1 MPDSRR
7 GRQLALRLRYNLSKS
22 RHGLTARIVS
32 KSLDES
38 CDVPQQMVPSSPDIL
53 SPQSTLERPA
63 RSKLRTKS
71 PNLCASALLLVT
83 LCLLSSGLA
92 ATSGNPASAAMSA
105 PSVADAE
112 ERLSRSHA
120 LLAQQPEAAI
130 VLLQPLWD
138 DPSSPARSAAGLGL
152 VRAHHLLGHNRQVL
166 DVGAALAELT
176 GIDVDQRAHALNLR
190 MTSANRL
197 RDTAAIASL
206 AVEFEAL
213 QLQTLS
219 PAIVG
224 KLWLARAASFTVQGQ
239 PAQAE
244 AACRE
249 GLKRIGDGATTER
262 QSLLEN
268 LAIALL
274 QQGKL
279 ADSIESFAAAE
290 QAFRD
295 LGQEPNSM
303 FLSNLS
309 TALIQRKEWRR
320 AIETLERAERTAEAE
335 RAPAQRRVSIRTN
348 LGIAYNGLGEME
360 RATQH
365 FGEALE
371 IAREHDL
378 PRGNQLTNYGAML
391 RDAGRNDEALAT
403 HEEALRFY
411 ESIGDATGIP
421 VALANIGE
429 TLTQLGQAERAAEY
443 FARAREGYLKTD
455 IRPRRLQLYPRMI
468 DNLEALGR
476 HAEALA
482 MMREF
487 KTLSDESVSVESN
500 ERIAK
505 LEATI
510 ELARTEQK
518 LASSERD
525 RLFQESSL
533 AEAKAAQARQR
544 TLGIAMGLSL
554 LALSLFAA
562 LLARQVRFKARANAL
577 LEQKNREIE
586 AQRANLEQF
595 NETIRLQSLRDAL
608 TGLPNRRFL
617 QEFMQQ
623 RTESSVEPLFLIMV
637 DIDYFK
643 RINDRLGHLVGDRA
657 LVYLAEL
664 LQRCQGENDVV
675 VRWGGEEFLWLVPG
689 TTAEVPA
696 GRCEAL
702 QQALLASPLTAAGQD
717 LAITISMGWCPH
729 PLWPSLTTDWHLS
742 LRIADDALYQAK
754 SGGRSRWVGY
764 VPGEAPNEP
773 PSLENGTAELELS
786 GQLLRRAQPIPS
798 ER

>member
-1 MPDSRR
+1 MGD
-7 GRQLALRLRYNLSKS
+7 RLRSNLSKS
-22 RHGLTARIVS
+22 RHGLTPRVVS
-32 KSLDES
+32 EWPDKGCNFPQRMVLPFP
-38 CDVPQQMVPSSPDIL
+38 DVP
-53 SPQSTLERPA
+53 SPQSTPERPA
-63 RSKLRTKS
+63 RSNLRTKFPS
-71 PNLCASALLLVT
+71 LCASALLLSA
-83 LCLLSSGLA
+83 LCPLSLGFA
-92 ATSGNPASAAMSA
+92 EAPGNDPSPAQMSA

-112 ERLSRSHA
+112 ERLSRSQA

-130 VLLQPLWD
+130 DLLQPLWD

-152 VRAHHLLGHNRQVL
+152 VRAHHLLGNHQQVL
-166 DVGAALAELT
+166 DIGAALAELG
-176 GIDVDQRAHALNLR
+176 GIHVDERAHALSLR

-197 RDTAAIASL
+197 RDAAAIAKL

-219 PAIVG
+219 PAMAG
-224 KLWLARAASFTVQGQ
+224 KLWLARAAAFTVQGQ

-249 GLKRIGDGATTER
+249 GLKRIGDGATAER

-290 QAFRD
+290 QAFGD

-391 RDAGRNDEALAT
+391 REAGRNEEALAT

-411 ESIGDATGIP
+411 ESIGDAAGIP

-482 MMREF
+482 IMREF
-487 KTLSDESVSVESN
+487 KTLSDESVSVDSN

-525 RLFQESSL
+525 RLLQEASL
-533 AEAKAAQARQR
+533 AEAKAAQTRQR
-544 TLGIAMGLSL
+544 TLGIAMALGL

-623 RTESSVEPLFLIMV
+623 RSEKTRAEPLFVIMV
-637 DIDYFK
+637 DFDHFK

-657 LVYLAEL
+657 LVHLAEL

-702 QQALLASPLTAAGQD
+702 QHALLASPLTAAGQE
-717 LAITISMGWCPH
+717 LAITVSMGWCPH
-729 PLWPSLTTDWHLS
+729 PLWPSLPTDWHLS

-754 SGGRSRWVGY
+754 SGGRNRWVGY